1 MTHNASMATDSASFP
16 LDTLLAHGSG
26 PSRCVVQVYRCPAGH
41 LNKITWSAAEM
52 ALAAEHN
59 DIKFYCERCGT
70 ARLASALES
79 ASLIAALGLVPAKRR
94 YSS

>member
-1 MTHNASMATDSASFP
+1 MRPMDTESASASM
-16 LDTLLAHGSG
+16 DTLLAQGSPG
-26 PSRCVVQVYRCPAGH
+26 SKSVVQLYRCPSGH
-41 LNKITWSAAEM
+41 LNRITWSAAEM
-52 ALAAEHN
+52 ALASEHN

-79 ASLIAALGLVPAKRR
+79 ASLIAALGLAPAKRR